1 MSEPAQGGIAPR
13 REHWIVAAEAA
24 LAGRAAPQEDVDVL
38 RGESP
43 PLVDAAL
50 LGALG
55 SGMLAAITWAATV
68 FREQVTEAAIDP
80 LVLLLRLLALGLTV
94 RTALLFAGLAGRVR
108 LVFSARQHALVLTPE
123 GLLLRTPSGDVAV
136 PKAWIV
142 GVVERG
148 DWRARAGRRTSDV
161 YVVTAPESGRTHLA
175 LPPIFDATPGVL
187 AERLMRWR
195 GAVPASEAE
204 RPEPVRLASKLYDEV
219 AAGARPEGVAVIRH
233 GRGWLVRGPYASVL
247 LGIAVLV
254 GFARLPEGTLALI
267 GPMAPIAI
275 AVCLALVPAL
285 WMWLVRREIRPRR
298 GLALV
303 LTPAEALMRTRAGV
317 VRVTWR
323 SVARL
328 SVEVKGAWS
337 LLEGH
342 HGARHLLL
350 ARRNEPE
357 VRYDEAYL
365 GVPAEVALALCEAY
379 RRGALPLGAD
389 AAAGGANPENPEN
402 PTVGEERAPNTPSI
416 ITHDDAE
423 S

>member
-1 MSEPAQGGIAPR
+1 MSAESRGGAPAPG
-13 REHWIVAAEAA
+13 EHWIVAAEAV
-24 LAGRAAPQEDVDVL
+24 LAGRAAPGEDVDVL

-55 SGMLAAITWAATV
+55 QAMLAASIWAATV

-80 LVLLLRLLALGLTV
+80 LLLLLRLLALGLSV
-94 RTALLFAGLAGRVR
+94 RTALLFVGLFRRVR
-108 LVFSARQHALVLTPE
+108 LLLDARRHALVIAPE
-123 GLLLRTPSGDVAV
+123 GLLLRTRSGDVPL

-148 DWRARAGRRTSDV
+148 DWRARAGRRTSEV
-161 YVVTAPESGRTHLA
+161 YVVTAPESGRTHVA

-195 GAVPASEAE
+195 GAVPGSDAD

-247 LGIAVLV
+247 LGVAVLV
-254 GFARLPEGTLALI
+254 GFARLPAGTLALI
-267 GPMAPIAI
+267 GPLAPVAI
-275 AVCLALVPAL
+275 GACLALVPAL

-317 VRVTWR
+317 VRVAWR
-323 SVARL
+323 AVARL
-328 SVEVKGAWS
+328 SVETKSAWS
-337 LLEGH
+337 LLQGH

-379 RRGALPLGAD
+379 RRGALPLPETLAAMPD
-389 AAAGGANPENPEN
+389 AAPAGSETTA
-402 PTVGEERAPNTPSI
+402 APSR
-416 ITHDDAE
+416 DA
-423 S
+423 

>member
-1 MSEPAQGGIAPR
+1 MSEAARGGATLAG
-13 REHWIVAAEAA
+13 EHWIVAAEAV
-24 LAGRAAPQEDVDVL
+24 LAGRAAPGEDVDVL

-55 SGMLAAITWAATV
+55 QAMLAAIIWAATV

-80 LVLLLRLLALGLTV
+80 LLLLLRLLALGLSV
-94 RTALLFAGLAGRVR
+94 RTALLFD
-108 LVFSARQHALVLTPE
+108 ARRHALVIAPE
-123 GLLLRTPSGDVAV
+123 GLLLRTPSGDVPL

-148 DWRARAGRRTSDV
+148 DWRARAGRRTSEV
-161 YVVTAPESGRTHLA
+161 YVVTAPESGRTHVA

-195 GAVPASEAE
+195 GAVPGSDAD

-247 LGIAVLV
+247 LGVAVLV
-254 GFARLPEGTLALI
+254 GFARLPEGTLALVGPLAPVAI
-267 GPMAPIAI
+267 G
-275 AVCLALVPAL
+275 VCLALVPAL

-303 LTPAEALMRTRAGV
+303 LTPAEALMRARAGV
-317 VRVTWR
+317 VRVAWR
-323 SVARL
+323 AVARL
-328 SVEVKGAWS
+328 SVETKSAWS

-379 RRGALPLGAD
+379 RRGALPLGT
-389 AAAGGANPENPEN
+389 AGDGDVTNRENA
-402 PTVGEERAPNTPSI
+402 TDGEEPTETAADGETGASGV
-416 ITHDDAE
+416 A
-423 S
+423 